1 MISSEK
7 NIVSNKTA
15 KDNLFTEYPWFYA
28 NFRKEIA
35 EGIKIFFEKETDVRF
50 IGLTNDDNILFYGD
64 EYFVNKLEI
73 NKTANYKIKISKG
86 AVSYFLDS
94 ALGAETK
101 NFELNY
107 LTGIEANLIKSFS
120 AYVYKRLESGI
131 DKTETRATKLSK
143 EYSFTYFVKEGNKH
157 IGKIIISLP
166 DYVLPERSNI
176 VRKSN
181 FTAEDF
187 INAKTFVKIK
197 VGKSKIE
204 LNDIK
209 ALEEGDIIVLELSNI
224 NTMSVETG
232 GGEIPF
238 KINPNPALI
247 MNIDNNGGNEM
258 EEGTGN
264 NSQNMWDSILV
275 DIVAEFDNVKMTL
288 GELKEISEG
297 LVIDVGSVY
306 ENKINLR
313 VENKV
318 VATGELVIINDRY
331 GVRIDEIKQKKKQPQ
346 PEAKK
351 PTPAAQPAGAKPA
364 PQAKANPQA
373 PQQKPAGNKPLP
385 PKAPAPQAK
394 EGDKNFDYSDFEIED
409 ESI

>member
-7 NIVSNKTA
+7 NIVLNQTQ
-15 KDNLFTEYPWFYA
+15 KDNLFAEYPWFYA
-28 NFRKEIA
+28 NLKKEIE

-86 AVSYFLDS
+86 AVAYFLDN
-94 ALGAETK
+94 ALGNETR

-107 LTGIEANLIKSFS
+107 LTGIEADLIKSFS
-120 AYVYKRLESGI
+120 AYIYKRLETSI
-131 DKTETRATKLSK
+131 DKVETKTSKLSK
-143 EYSFTYFVKEGNKH
+143 EYCFTFFIKECNKH

-176 VRKSN
+176 VRKSS

-187 INAKTFVKIK
+187 IKANTFVKIK

-224 NTMSVETG
+224 NTMSVETN

-297 LVIDVGSVY
+297 LVIDVGNVY

-331 GVRIDEIKQKKKQPQ
+331 GVRIDEIKQKKKQPL

-351 PTPAAQPAGAKPA
+351 LAAQPAGAKPA
-364 PQAKANPQA
+364 PQAKANPH
-373 PQQKPAGNKPLP
+373 PVSQKPAENKPAQA
-385 PKAPAPQAK
+385 KAPAPQAK